1 VSTLAQIYTRRG
13 LPRGRGSLP
22 PEDVANAQ
30 RQRILR
36 AMVSATAALGYANV
50 RVADVVN
57 RARVSR
63 QSFYALF
70 ADKEQ
75 CFLEAHAAGL
85 ELIVER
91 LARWTTTHGAAADDD
106 DPTAPV
112 RGAVTAYLV
121 LAADEPE
128 FARCMLIELP
138 AIGPA
143 GLEARVAAHRQIA
156 ALLRSWHHQARQDHP
171 EWPGVPDGR
180 YPAAIGAVHD
190 LLFDAVASGDT
201 ERAPNLREDAVSAV
215 LTLLEIPPV
224 LAPAP

>member
-1 VSTLAQIYTRRG
+1 MSTLAQIYTRRG

-22 PEDVANAQ
+22 PEDVARAQ

-36 AMVSATAALGYANV
+36 AMVSAAATLGYPNV

-70 ADKEQ
+70 ADKEE

-91 LARWTTTHGAAADDD
+91 LARWTAADGAADDD

-112 RGAVTAYLV
+112 RGAVTAYLL

-128 FARCMLIELP
+128 FARCMLVELP

-143 GLEARVAAHRQIA
+143 GLAARLTAHRQIA
-156 ALLRSWHHQARQDHP
+156 DLLRTWHHQARQDHP
-171 EWPGVPDGR
+171 DWPAVPDGR

-190 LLFDAVASGDT
+190 LLFDAVASGDA
-201 ERAPNLREDAVSAV
+201 ERAPNLREDGVSAV
-215 LTLLEIPPV
+215 LTLLQIP
-224 LAPAP
+224 AG

>member
-1 VSTLAQIYTRRG
+1 MSTLAQIYTRRG

-22 PEDVANAQ
+22 PEDVAQAQ

-36 AMVSATAALGYANV
+36 AMVAAAATLGYANV

-70 ADKEQ
+70 ADKEE

-91 LARWTTTHGAAADDD
+91 LARWTAADAGAAADVD
-106 DPTAPV
+106 DPTAPG
-112 RGAVTAYLV
+112 RGAVSAYLV

-128 FARCMLIELP
+128 FARCMLVELP

-143 GLEARVAAHRQIA
+143 GLQARLAAHRQIA
-156 ALLRSWHHQARQDHP
+156 ALLRTWHHRARQDHP
-171 EWPGVPDGR
+171 DWPAVPDAR
-180 YPAAIGAVHD
+180 YAAAIGAVHD
-190 LLFDAVASGDT
+190 LLFDAVASGDA
-201 ERAPNLREDAVSAV
+201 ELAPSLRGDAVSAV
-215 LTLLEIPPV
+215 LTLLQIPTGS
-224 LAPAP
+224 

>member
-1 VSTLAQIYTRRG
+1 MSKLAQIYTRRG
-13 LPRGRGSLP
+13 LLRGRGSLP
-22 PEDVANAQ
+22 FEDVAHAQ

-36 AMVSATAALGYANV
+36 AMVSATATLGYSNV
-50 RVADVVN
+50 RIADVVN

-63 QSFYALF
+63 QSFYGLF
-70 ADKEQ
+70 ADKEA

-85 ELIVER
+85 ELIVAR
-91 LARWTTTHGAAADDD
+91 LARWTADEAAADDD
-106 DPTAPV
+106 DPRAPV
-112 RGAVTAYLV
+112 RGAVTAYLL

-143 GLEARVAAHRQIA
+143 GLQARLVAHRQIA
-156 ALLRSWHHQARQDHP
+156 ELLRTWHHRTRLEHRD
-171 EWPGVPDGR
+171 WPAVPDGR

-190 LLFDAVASGDT
+190 LLFDAVASGDA

-215 LTLLEIPPV
+215 LALLEIPTV
-224 LAPAP
+224 G

>member
-1 VSTLAQIYTRRG
+1 MSTLAQIYTRRG

-22 PEDVANAQ
+22 REDVARAQ

-36 AMVSATAALGYANV
+36 AMASGPATLGYPNV

-70 ADKEQ
+70 ANKEE
-75 CFLEAHAAGL
+75 CFLGARAAGL

-91 LARWTTTHGAAADDD
+91 LGRWTAAGAADAPAGED
-106 DPTAPV
+106 DPTEPV
-112 RGAVTAYLV
+112 RAAVTAYLV

-128 FARCMLIELP
+128 FARCMLVELP

-143 GLEARVAAHRQIA
+143 GLQARLAAHRQIA
-156 ALLRSWHHQARQDHP
+156 ALLRTWHHRARQDHP
-171 EWPGVPDGR
+171 DWPAVPDAR
-180 YPAAIGAVHD
+180 YAAAIGAVHD
-190 LLFDAVASGDT
+190 LLFDAVASGDA

-215 LTLLEIPPV
+215 LTLLQIP
-224 LAPAP
+224 

>member
-36 AMVSATAALGYANV
+36 AMVSAAATLGYPNV

-70 ADKEQ
+70 ADKEE

-91 LARWTTTHGAAADDD
+91 LARWTADSAAADDD

-112 RGAVTAYLV
+112 HGAVTAYLV

-128 FARCMLIELP
+128 FARCMLVELP

-143 GLEARVAAHRQIA
+143 GLEARLTAHRQIA
-156 ALLRSWHHQARQDHP
+156 ALLRTWHHRARRDHP
-171 EWPGVPDGR
+171 DWPAVPDAR

-190 LLFDAVASGDT
+190 LLFDAVASGDA
-201 ERAPNLREDAVSAV
+201 EQAPTLREDAVSAV
-215 LTLLEIPPV
+215 LTLLQIPS
-224 LAPAP
+224 A